1 MTTRRQIV
9 DMLRRAAEECYPP
22 QEAQQIAEIIVE
34 KCGGVSRNQLIVEP
48 DKELHIEDLERMQK
62 DLRSWRPVQYIVGR
76 ADFCDMEFFVKEG
89 VLIPRPETEELVA
102 WIASESKVQSSIL
115 DVCTG
120 SGCIA
125 ISLAR
130 AVTRS
135 HVAALDLS
143 TDALEIARCNAKR
156 LASKVEFFE
165 ADALGD
171 FAANIDTRF
180 DVIVSNPPYIPA
192 SDRRMMR
199 PNVTEYEPDM
209 ALFVPDAE
217 PLLFYRSIA
226 RNARKLL
233 NDGGKLYFEIYE
245 AYAKQMTSMLHDEG
259 YKRVRLRNDFCDK
272 PRMICAEID

>member
-9 DMLRRAAEECYPP
+9 DMLRRAAEECYPM

-34 KCGGVSRNQLIVEP
+34 KRGGVSRSQLIVEP
-48 DKELHIEDLERMQK
+48 DKELHIKELERIT
-62 DLRSWRPVQYIVGR
+62 DELRSWRPVQYIVGR
-76 ADFCDMEFFVKEG
+76 ADFCDMELFVKEG

-102 WIASESKVQSSIL
+102 WIASESKARSSIL

-125 ISLAR
+125 IALSR
-130 AVTRS
+130 AIAESRVM
-135 HVAALDLS
+135 ALDIS
-143 TDALEIARCNAKR
+143 SDALEIARCNAMR
-156 LASKVEFFE
+156 LAPEVEFIE
-165 ADALGD
+165 ADALTD
-171 FAANIDTRF
+171 FAANIATRF

-192 SDRRMMR
+192 SDRRLMR

-209 ALFVPDAE
+209 ALYVPDEE

-233 NDGGKLYFEIYE
+233 RDGGKLYFEIYE
-245 AYAKQMTSMLHDEG
+245 TYAEQMTSMLHDEG
-259 YKRVRLRNDFCDK
+259 FEQIRLRNDFVGK
-272 PRMICAEID
+272 PRMICATIN